1 MINSNLEDIIKFL
14 LGIQF
19 WDVVKI
25 LVCFGLLV
33 YIIAALVIV
42 KQVNMMVDV
51 IDGQMNPIIKGIA
64 LIHFLG
70 AILVFLIALVI
81 L

>member
-1 MINSNLEDIIKFL
+1 MTNSNSEDIIKFL
-14 LGIQF
+14 LRIQF

-25 LVCFGLLV
+25 LVCFGLFI

-42 KQVNMMVDV
+42 KQVNMMADV
-51 IDGQMNPIIKGIA
+51 IDGQTNPIIKGIA